1 MVGKGR
7 VDLESRVSW
16 GLVGSMGSCDLTVR
30 RESWG
35 FGGWA
40 YLVSMRGAAAAA
52 ALESAFGLASTAGV
66 DFAADAVVFDKATL
80 AMG

>member
-1 MVGKGR
+1 MAGKGK
-7 VDLESRVSW
+7 VDLGSRVSW
-16 GLVGSMGSCDLTVR
+16 DLVGSMGSCGLTVR
-30 RESWG
+30 TESWG

-52 ALESAFGLASTAGV
+52 LELAFGLGSAAGV
-66 DFAADAVVFDKATL
+66 GFAVDAVVFDKATL